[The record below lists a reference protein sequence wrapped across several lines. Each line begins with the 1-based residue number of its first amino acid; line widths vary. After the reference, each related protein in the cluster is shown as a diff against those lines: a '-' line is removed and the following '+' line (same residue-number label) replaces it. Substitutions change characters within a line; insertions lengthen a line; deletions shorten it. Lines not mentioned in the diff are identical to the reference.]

1 MDGRKEHVEWCKERA
16 LEELER
22 SGVNAAM
29 ASLTSDFGKHES
41 TNNPI
46 MIMMCFA
53 MSKMDKKEAKKFI
66 EGFN

>member
-41 TNNPI
+41 TNNPV
-46 MIMMCFA
+46 MIMMCFV
-53 MSKMDKKEAKKFI
+53 MEKMDKKEAKKFI

>member
-1 MDGRKEHVEWCKERA
+1 MDGRKEHVEWCKQRA

-41 TNNPI
+41 TNNPM
-46 MIMMCFA
+46 MIMMCFVIK
-53 MSKMDKKEAKKFI
+53 KMDKKEAKKYI